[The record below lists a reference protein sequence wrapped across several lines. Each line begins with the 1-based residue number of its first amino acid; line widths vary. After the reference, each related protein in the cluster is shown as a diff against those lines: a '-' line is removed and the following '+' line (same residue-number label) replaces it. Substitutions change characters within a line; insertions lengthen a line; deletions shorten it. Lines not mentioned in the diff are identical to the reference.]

1 VSCTQGDDAPNP
13 AAALAAA
20 AAAAEGTDSTN
31 SSSSSSK
38 PKAKAKS
45 SSSAAGP
52 TWAALPRGVSW
63 SDITLEAAL
72 QQLALPRTVSMQVIH
87 EFMVNW

>member
-20 AAAAEGTDSTN
+20 AAAAEGTDSTD
-31 SSSSSSK
+31 SSSSSK
-38 PKAKAKS
+38 PKVKAKS
-45 SSSAAGP
+45 SSSGAGP
-52 TWAALPRGVSW
+52 TRAALPRGVSW

-72 QQLALPRTVSMQVIH
+72 QQLALPRTVSMPVSH
-87 EFMVNW
+87 EFLVKW